1 MSTIRTAAAL
11 WYLLRTDGDEVLI
24 RTLLRGGADTEI
36 TNAAGDIPLWYVLN
50 KGGSDMVIENIIMAQ
65 NNLNIKN
72 EHGDTPLL
80 FALKNNYP
88 SKFVKLLLSR
98 PQIRDSDGNNAY
110 DILRNNQYFDAAVQ
124 KRTREHVLNGWE

>member
-1 MSTIRTAAAL
+1 ML
-11 WYLLRTDGDEVLI
+11 N
-24 RTLLRGGADTEI
+24 RTLVRGGADTKV

-50 KGGSDMVIENIIMAQ
+50 KGGSDMVVENIIMAQ
-65 NNLNIKN
+65 DNLNIKN

-98 PQIRDSDGNNAY
+98 GADPQIRDSDGNNAY
-110 DILRNNQYFDAAVQ
+110 DILRNNRYFDAAVQ
-124 KRTREHVLNGWE
+124 KRTRERVLNSWE